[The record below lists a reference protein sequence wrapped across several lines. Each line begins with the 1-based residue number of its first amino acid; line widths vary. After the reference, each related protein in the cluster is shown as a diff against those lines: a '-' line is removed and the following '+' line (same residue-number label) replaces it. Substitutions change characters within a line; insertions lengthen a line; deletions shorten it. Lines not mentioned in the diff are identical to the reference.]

1 MHPERDAPGFIRG
14 RMSQLDDIPQEPLV
28 LSEKQSAAL
37 EKLEGEEATIWVQLC
52 SEGFVDPGFSL
63 EGYADEDG
71 AVILYVPGPGE
82 EL

>member
-1 MHPERDAPGFIRG
+1 VHPERDAPGFIRG

-63 EGYADEDG
+63 EGT
-71 AVILYVPGPGE
+71 L
-82 EL
+82 LKR